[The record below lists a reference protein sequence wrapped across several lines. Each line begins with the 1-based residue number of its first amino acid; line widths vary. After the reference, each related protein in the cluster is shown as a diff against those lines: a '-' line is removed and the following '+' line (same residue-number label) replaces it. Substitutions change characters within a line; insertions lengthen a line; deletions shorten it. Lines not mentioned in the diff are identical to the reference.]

1 MSIIR
6 INGIS
11 KTYGRHPVLRDV
23 WLKIDRGERIG
34 LIGENGSGK
43 TTLFR
48 LLLDREEPDSG
59 TIEIDDGLTIGY
71 FSQFSEL
78 EEDRT
83 IEAILDDE
91 FHDVHEL
98 ERALSEIETE
108 IEQAAASGGD
118 FDKLIRRQTALFE
131 KMDRIDSWNYRYKI
145 DTVLTKLHFS
155 DVHRRCTV
163 SELSGGWKNRCSLAQ
178 LLIRNP
184 DIILLDEPTNYLDTD
199 GIEWLAG
206 WLTSSGRTV
215 ITVSHDRAFLEEVST
230 KICDIE
236 NCKIYEYSG
245 SYADY
250 IRQKQSRLREIEND
264 GRNLGE
270 LLVMEENAIRDRVEL
285 NKRIRAGKSEDSG
298 LGRQLANA
306 AKRSSQTA
314 SEKTVASLYWDLYV
328 PEKTVDVW
336 HLDAGHDSKTV
347 VHDVNFFLC
356 GGERLGIVGPNGC
369 GKSTLIDTLLERIP
383 RINGK
388 VTWGGGSRV
397 FWNELLDEMNPNES
411 VIQTISG
418 GMTID
423 ASRKKIRKF
432 IQMLGLSDDMLN
444 VRVGNLSGGQK
455 SRVALTKALISGAT
469 TIILDEPTNH
479 LDIATAQVL
488 ELALMNFPGSVIF
501 TSHDRFFIDKVA
513 TRLLVYEEGT
523 KTFMNWNG
531 TLETWNAARQEIK

>member
-59 TIEIDDGLTIGY
+59 TIELDDGLTIGY

-78 EEDRT
+78 EENRT
-83 IEAILDDE
+83 IEEILDDE
-91 FHDVHEL
+91 FHVVHEL
-98 ERALSEIETE
+98 ERTLSEIETE
-108 IEQAAASGGD
+108 IEKAAASGGD

-131 KMDRIDSWNYRYKI
+131 EMDRLDGWNYRYKI
-145 DTVLTKLHFS
+145 ETVLTKLHFS
-155 DVHRRCTV
+155 EFHRRCTV

-178 LLIRNP
+178 LLIRKP
-184 DIILLDEPTNYLDTD
+184 DVILLDEPTNYLDTD

-206 WLTSSGRTV
+206 WLNSSGATV
-215 ITVSHDRAFLEEVST
+215 ITVSHDRAFLEEIST
-230 KICDIE
+230 RICDIE
-236 NCKIYEYSG
+236 NCRIYEYGG

-285 NKRIRAGKSEDSG
+285 SKRIRAGKSEDSG
-298 LGRQLANA
+298 LVRQLADA
-306 AKRSSQTA
+306 AKRGSQTA
-314 SEKTVASLYWDLYV
+314 SEKTVTSLYRDLYI

-336 HLDAGHDSKTV
+336 HLDAGHGDHTV
-347 VHDVNFFLC
+347 LDDVNFFLS

-369 GKSTLIDTLLERIP
+369 GKSTLIDTLLDRIP
-383 RINGK
+383 PLNGK
-388 VTWGGGSRV
+388 ITWGVGSRV
-397 FWNELLDEMNPNES
+397 FWNELLEEMKPNES

-418 GMTID
+418 GMTIE

-432 IQMLGLSDDMLN
+432 IQMLGLSDSLLN
-444 VRVGNLSGGQK
+444 EKVGHLSGGQK
-455 SRVALTKALISGAT
+455 SRVALTKALISGAA
-469 TIILDEPTNH
+469 TILLDEPTNH

-488 ELALMNFPGSVIF
+488 ELALVNFPGSVIF
-501 TSHDRFFIDKVA
+501 TSHDRFFIDKAA
-513 TRLLVYEEGT
+513 TRLLVYDEET
-523 KTFMNWNG
+523 KTFVNWNG
-531 TLETWNAARQEIK
+531 TLEAWNAARRKVK